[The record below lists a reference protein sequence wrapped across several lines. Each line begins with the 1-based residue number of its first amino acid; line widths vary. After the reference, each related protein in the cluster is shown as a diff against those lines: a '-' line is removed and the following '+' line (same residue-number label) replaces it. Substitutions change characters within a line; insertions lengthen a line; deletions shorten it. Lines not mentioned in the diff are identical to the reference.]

1 MNTFEHSYQNS
12 WRTPV
17 VGHTLRDKR
26 RLSDFLRANRH
37 SSRVNW
43 QFNKFSGY
51 LQTLVWTNILILL
64 ISWEPLWQLGVFC
77 VSQHFCPVL
86 HVCGNAKKSINSPS
100 DKSQNF
106 LGGLLLCNWDFCCQR
121 DQINFSVKSQSFKT
135 KHQQGTLFGV
145 SKLILG
151 F

>member
-1 MNTFEHSYQNS
+1 MNTFKNSYQNS

-17 VGHTLRDKR
+17 AGHTLGTNV
-26 RLSDFLRANRH
+26 DFPIFCANRH

-106 LGGLLLCNWDFCCQR
+106 LGGLLLCNWDCCCQR

-135 KHQQGTLFGV
+135 KHQQGTLFRV